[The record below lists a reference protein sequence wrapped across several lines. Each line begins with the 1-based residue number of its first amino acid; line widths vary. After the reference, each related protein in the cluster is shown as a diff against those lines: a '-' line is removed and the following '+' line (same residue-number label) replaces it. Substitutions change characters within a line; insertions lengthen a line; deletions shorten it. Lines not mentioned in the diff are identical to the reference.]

1 MRTAAAYWAPR
12 VRPEM
17 PQWPLLT
24 LPRIAEALADCA
36 NRQVNA
42 LIPNTTTLNISTVEL
57 VDRLPGNL
65 LVPLEMLCGQSAEPR
80 RWREP

>member
-1 MRTAAAYWAPR
+1 
-12 VRPEM
+12 M

-57 VDRLPGNL
+57 VDRLPK
-65 LVPLEMLCGQSAEPR
+65 PFSSSWRCSAASRPDPGGSGAMR
-80 RWREP
+80 RET